1 LYDFCDKFGEL
12 ENDEIAQTANFAF
25 QYRNAGLV
33 KYTYTYTAVQ
43 LTLFEITNL
52 MQFL

>member
-1 LYDFCDKFGEL
+1 LYDFCDKFGKL
-12 ENDEIAQTANFAF
+12 ENEEIAQTANFAF

-33 KYTYTYTAVQ
+33 KYTYTAVQ